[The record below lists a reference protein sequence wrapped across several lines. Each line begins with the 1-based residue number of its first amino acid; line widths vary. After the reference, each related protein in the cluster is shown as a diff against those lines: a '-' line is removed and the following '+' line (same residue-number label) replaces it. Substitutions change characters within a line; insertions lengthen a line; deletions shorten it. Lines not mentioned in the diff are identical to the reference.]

1 MTKRNIENKL
11 RSAFENTVP
20 DVLPSV
26 LERCSE
32 QEGRVITMTENKKR
46 IPIVKIAVIAAAILV
61 LLTGTVTAA
70 TFTGLID
77 KDEAFRMAASYV
89 VENAESAGE
98 KDLLTAYIYAGVAE
112 IEMFEEQQVDLGLE
126 DFRAIY
132 NISFRLGEY
141 AYKVSVDAKTGV
153 ILSCESE
160 VDEDWWMN
168 RQREDGNVRPI
179 EDYGDYLDELKKF
192 NEVID
197 YDDIRLIAVGYT
209 GLYTIPQ
216 GIYDSYGDC
225 SIRNFDYDYNMWRG
239 IDVEHVRKNGYEVE
253 DFPEDIYD
261 KYSTWC
267 FEVSHGG
274 YKYFMYIDSV
284 TGEVLNCEI
293 TEVEDYEYE
302 DDRHLHEPIEG
313 YIGPYEARQV
323 FTAETGLSFRSRD
336 IWAYGIHFVPD
347 GRDVFTEGGTVTN
360 DYGRDIYFAAVTM
373 KYVAGRDTV
382 VVAIDAKTGELLD
395 KYTIYNDPTM
405 ENQIPST
412 EAPDGMIS
420 EAVAAAIAFENSD
433 VNEKCIRALKIDL
446 EGGVYHV
453 SYRFGYENFNAT
465 TDFGDFHTNT
475 YEIDAVSGKILSFDA
490 FTPDDYIGEE
500 AALEIAYE
508 MFGLSR
514 ENVSKDEVILEN
526 NTRGYPQYIVRLYNP
541 NGMDFDIACE
551 LDAINGFDHS
561 SLPNR

>member
-179 EDYGDYLDELKKF
+179 EYYGDYFDELEKF

-197 YDDIRLIAVGYT
+197 HFDLNLIADGYT

-216 GIYDSYGDC
+216 GFYDSYGDC
-225 SIRNFDYDYNMWRG
+225 TALDCDRDSWRG
-239 IDVEHVRKNGYEVE
+239 IDVEKRRKDGFEIE

-267 FEVSHGG
+267 YEIKHGG
-274 YKYFMYIDSV
+274 YRYFMYIDSV
-284 TGEVLNCEI
+284 TGEMLDCEI
-293 TEVEDYEYE
+293 TELDEYE
-302 DDRHLHEPIEG
+302 GVRHLHEPLEG
-313 YIGPYEARQV
+313 YIGPYEARQI
-323 FTAETGLSFRSRD
+323 FSAETGHDTRTRDWFCFGVLLAPEGRD
-336 IWAYGIHFVPD
+336 IL
-347 GRDVFTEGGTVTN
+347 TEGGVVTN
-360 DYGRDIYFAAVTM
+360 DYGRDIYLVDLTM
-373 KYVAGRDTV
+373 KYSAGGDTII
-382 VVAIDAKTGELLD
+382 VAIDAKTGEVLD
-395 KYTIYNDPTM
+395 KYTLYKDPTM

-446 EGGVYHV
+446 KDGVYHV

-508 MFGLSR
+508 IFGLSR
-514 ENVSKDEVILEN
+514 ENVSKDEVIFEN
-526 NTRGYPQYIVRLYNP
+526 NTRGYPQYTVRLYNP
-541 NGMDFDIACE
+541 NGMDFDLPCE
-551 LDAINGFDHS
+551 LDAINGFNHS
-561 SLPNR
+561 SILNR